1 MKTRRN
7 TNRLAMKRSHPAK
20 PCAWDAILLLA
31 YNDPMRRHL
40 SLLIC
45 LVLAGPSVPLNAV
58 RQPLRAKHGMVVAME
73 ATAADVGVAVLQKGG
88 NAVDA
93 AVAVGFALAV
103 THPFAGNIGG
113 GGFMLI
119 RFADGRST
127 FIDFRERAP
136 EKASRNMY
144 LDAKGEMTKDSIEGW
159 RSSGVPGSVRGFE
172 MALTKYGKRTWAED
186 MAPAVELASKGF
198 PVSYALAEGLKGS
211 RSLAAS
217 PESKRIFQKNGAFYQ
232 VGETLVQPELAQTLE
247 RISKNGPSEFY
258 EGETAKRF
266 AEEMAGHGGIISL
279 ADLKSYKAIERT
291 PLTGTYKNYSIITS
305 PPSSS
310 GGIALLEMLGI
321 LEGTGYEKAGA
332 GSASA
337 IHFEAEAMRRAYADR
352 NEYVGDPDFVKVPI
366 KGLLDP
372 AYLAKLRASID
383 PERATPSDRVK
394 PGKPVGSE
402 SMETTHYTVVDGEGN
417 AVAVTYTL
425 NGGYGNGI
433 TVPGLGFLLNNE
445 MDDFASKPGSPN
457 MFGLVQ
463 GEANAIAPG
472 KRPLSSMTPT
482 IVLKDG
488 KLFMTAGAPGGS
500 RISTAVAQVILN
512 VLDFGMNVQDAIDA
526 PRVHHQW
533 QPDKLSLERG
543 ISPDTVALLKSRG
556 YDVDYAP
563 GVVLAQVAAIVNDG
577 GWLQGGS
584 DGRSAAG
591 KAAGY

>member
-1 MKTRRN
+1 MRR
-7 TNRLAMKRSHPAK
+7 T
-20 PCAWDAILLLA
+20 LLL
-31 YNDPMRRHL
+31 
-40 SLLIC
+40 
-45 LVLAGPSVPLNAV
+45 LVILAFVSPLDAA
-58 RQPLRAKHGMVVAME
+58 RQPVRARHGMVVAME
-73 ATAADVGVAVLQKGG
+73 AIATDVGVSVLKAGG

-93 AVAVGFALAV
+93 AVAVGFAMAV

-113 GGFMLI
+113 GGYMLV
-119 RFADGRST
+119 RMADGRAT

-144 LDAKGEMTKDSIEGW
+144 LDAKGDLTRDSIEGW
-159 RSSGVPGSVRGFE
+159 RSSGVPGTVRGFE
-172 MALTKYGKRTWAED
+172 LALAKFGKRKWAENL
-186 MAPAVELASKGF
+186 APAVELASRGF
-198 PVSYALAEGLKGS
+198 PISYALAESLKGS
-211 RSLAAS
+211 KSLPSS
-217 PESKRIFQKNGAFYQ
+217 PESKRIFQKNGTFFE
-232 VGETLVQPELAQTLE
+232 VGENLAQPELAQTLW
-247 RISKNGPSEFY
+247 RLSKNGPNEFY
-258 EGETAKRF
+258 EGETAQRF
-266 AEEMAGHGGIISL
+266 AAEMARHGGIITL
-279 ADLKSYKAIERT
+279 GDLKDYKAIERT
-291 PLTGTYKNYSIITS
+291 PLSGTYHGYTILTA

-321 LEGTGYEKAGA
+321 LDGTGYEKDGA
-332 GSASA
+332 GSASS
-337 IHFEAEAMRRAYADR
+337 IHYLAEAMRRAYADR
-352 NEYVGDPDFVKVPI
+352 NEYVGDPAFVKVPI
-366 KGLLDP
+366 AGLLDP
-372 AYLAKLRASID
+372 AYLARLRASID
-383 PERATPSDRVK
+383 PERATASDQVR
-394 PGKPVGSE
+394 PGKPSGTE
-402 SMETTHYTVVDGEGN
+402 QMETTHYSVVDAEGN

-445 MDDFASKPGSPN
+445 MDDFSAKPGTPN

-482 IVLKDG
+482 IVLKDN
-488 KLFMTAGAPGGS
+488 KLYMTAGAPGGS

-512 VLDFGMNVQDAIDA
+512 VVDFGMNVQDAVDA

-543 ISPDTVALLKSRG
+543 ISPDTVALLKRRG
-556 YDVDYAP
+556 YDVDYTP
-563 GVVLAQVAAIVNDG
+563 GVVLAQVAAIVSDG